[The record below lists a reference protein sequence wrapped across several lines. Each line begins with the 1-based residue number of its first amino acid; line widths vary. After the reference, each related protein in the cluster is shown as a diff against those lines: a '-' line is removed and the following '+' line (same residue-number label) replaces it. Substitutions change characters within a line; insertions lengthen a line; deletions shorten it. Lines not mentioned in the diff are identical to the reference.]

1 LEVFEAPPIR
11 KSRAEPIR
19 ASIIE
24 TDEGD
29 GAADRSGMDKRIG

>member
-1 LEVFEAPPIR
+1 MELFEAEPIR
-11 KSRAEPIR
+11 KSPAGPFQ

-29 GAADRSGMDKRIG
+29 AAAAPLGMDKRIR